1 MTTTTGTRIA
11 TTNVVLL
18 LLSSDVDGG
27 VGVVVTGDVVVAGD
41 VVVTGDDV
49 VVVAGDDVVAALP
62 PMETISYGCVRTC
75 TSLEIKASSSL
86 SKRMSLIG
94 SVVVTVM
101 SK

>member
-1 MTTTTGTRIA
+1 MDCLYIAKEAMMPMTTMIGTMIA

-18 LLSSDVDGG
+18 LLSSDVGG
-27 VGVVVTGDVVVAGD
+27 GVVVAT
-41 VVVTGDDV
+41 TS
-49 VVVAGDDVVAALP
+49 LP
-62 PMETISYGCVRTC
+62 PIETISYGCVRTC